1 MPRVLF
7 PNIPIR
13 MVLQPRNKLAQNLR
27 GAGALADPTDPRRE
41 GAWSKV
47 VVHAPPSTNKFEIE
61 QYLSKI
67 YNVDVKKVRTTEP
80 RRSHPPISEHPRS
93 QAWLSPDLLLNAA
106 RPFRHRAR
114 APAGE
119 HLECGRADRA
129 AHQRSQN
136 V

>member
-27 GAGALADPTDPRRE
+27 GAGALADPTASSHDPRRE

-47 VVHAPPSTNKFEIE
+47 VVHAPPSTNKFEIQ

-67 YNVDVKKVRTTEP
+67 YNVDVKKVRRTEP
-80 RRSHPPISEHPRS
+80 HRSTHYFRAPTQPGVPV
-93 QAWLSPDLLLNAA
+93 A
-106 RPFRHRAR
+106 RPVAEHRATFPPSGAR
-114 APAGE
+114 T
-119 HLECGRADRA
+119 CR
-129 AHQRSQN
+129 
-136 V
+136 